1 MSAAPSGK
9 DTEHARPQQAFRSCR
24 TPLPRGVGGRAAVG
38 SLTFYVSLVNL
49 DFVCNKI
56 WERKL
61 RSGPFLLLMC
71 NLNAAKKRCHTLIF
85 RGHRRRGRLHPSPL
99 CLSWHV
105 TDPRLGGALLALP
118 RYLNDVGMF
127 QKPGALRAAPR
138 GAGIP
143 SAGFAPDGPSP
154 LQGSGDGGADSSLE
168 PTRMTSVLHSTSASR
183 TEAPPWGATQQTGR
197 AQAEAENGPLAC
209 AREPLA
215 TSTDAAHRLA
225 QHPPAPSEGRSSWQ
239 ETGVEGQPWEG
250 ARGDPCP
257 VPPPEAPASLK
268 SGGGLPTKER
278 AVAGPRG
285 RAVSGHSPV
294 SICV

>member
-85 RGHRRRGRLHPSPL
+85 RGHRRRGRLHPAPSAFPGML
-99 CLSWHV
+99 H
-105 TDPRLGGALLALP
+105 RALLALP

-138 GAGIP
+138 G
-143 SAGFAPDGPSP
+143 
-154 LQGSGDGGADSSLE
+154 L
-168 PTRMTSVLHSTSASR
+168 ASR
-183 TEAPPWGATQQTGR
+183 VPGLRLTDPHLCR
-197 AQAEAENGPLAC
+197 A
-209 AREPLA
+209 LA
-215 TSTDAAHRLA
+215 TGAPTARWS
-225 QHPPAPSEGRSSWQ
+225 PPG
-239 ETGVEGQPWEG
+239 
-250 ARGDPCP
+250 
-257 VPPPEAPASLK
+257 
-268 SGGGLPTKER
+268 
-278 AVAGPRG
+278 
-285 RAVSGHSPV
+285 
-294 SICV
+294 